1 MEYMLMIHADDDAF
15 EALPQDVQM
24 QALAA
29 YGAYTQALQ
38 QAGILRSSNRL
49 RRAAD
54 ATVVR
59 VRDGKTA
66 VQNGPFAD
74 TREELGGYYLIE
86 AKDLDTAITWA
97 SRCPGASHGTVEVR
111 PVWDMGAP

>member
-1 MEYMLMIHADDDAF
+1 MEYMLLIHSDDSAF
-15 EALPQDVQM
+15 DALPQDAQM

-29 YGAYTQALQ
+29 YGAYSQALQ
-38 QAGILRSSNRL
+38 EAGILRSANRL

-59 VRDGKTA
+59 VRGSKTE
-66 VQNGPFAD
+66 VQDGPFAD

-111 PVWDMGAP
+111 PVWEMGAP